1 MFDFSYPFCHLL
13 LPNSGEIIS
22 DFETIRC
29 RFHRGQFL
37 LRFAVFFLQMEGVGM
52 HVSSDFE
59 PTTLSVG
66 SIAPKT
72 AAQVERSASTGATLA
87 EFVFY

>member
-1 MFDFSYPFCHLL
+1 MPAALGTDGPV
-13 LPNSGEIIS
+13 
-22 DFETIRC
+22 
-29 RFHRGQFL
+29 L
-37 LRFAVFFLQMEGVGM
+37 LRSVTLCFALLKKENLVHFDGVGM